1 MNRAEDLTEHVEAS
15 QLVCNESDVEAIT
28 GGECESAIE
37 IVGYSETVSLG
48 SVVVPDVNDDILAK
62 GDIHDRPWTG
72 MVFAIIES
80 HVEPFVCHHDC
91 ENSRVS

>member
-1 MNRAEDLTEHVEAS
+1 MNSAEDLTEHVEAS

-48 SVVVPDVNDDILAK
+48 SVVVPDMNDDILAE
-62 GDIHDRPWTG
+62 GDIHDRPRAG
-72 MVFAIIES
+72 MIFAIIEP
-80 HVEPFVCHHDC
+80 HVESFVYHDNC
-91 ENSRVS
+91 ENSRAS